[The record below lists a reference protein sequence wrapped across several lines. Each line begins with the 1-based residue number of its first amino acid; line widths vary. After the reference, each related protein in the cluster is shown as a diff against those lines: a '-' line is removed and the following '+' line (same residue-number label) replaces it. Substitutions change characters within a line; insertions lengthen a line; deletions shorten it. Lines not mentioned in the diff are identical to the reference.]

1 MANLYDKIGEMTHD
15 GLITGL
21 APQVIVGGGTLAA
34 LESGTK
40 ELKRGTILS
49 KNTSTGKLAIMNTS
63 GNPNCV
69 LCDDVTLGTSDLAVA
84 VYTAGCFDPDKVI
97 VETGYTLTEG
107 DRDTLRTNNI
117 YFRAAADV

>member
-34 LESGTK
+34 LNTGTK
-40 ELKRGTILS
+40 VLKRGTILS
-49 KNTSTGKLAIMNTS
+49 KNSSTGKLSIMDTD
-63 GNPNCV
+63 GNPNCI

-97 VETGYTLTEG
+97 VETGYTLTEAN
-107 DRDTLRTNNI
+107 RDTLRTNNI
-117 YFRAAADV
+117 YFKAASDV